1 MRYHE
6 AMHTGVADTGL
17 SWETQDAIVYTIT
30 RNRVGESNSHTW
42 KTDRKKTGKREV
54 GKLRAGPQE
63 VDVTG
68 QDLSAMLCECYG
80 T

>member
-1 MRYHE
+1 MRHCE

-17 SWETQDAIVYTIT
+17 SRETQDAGVYTIT
-30 RNRVGESNSHTW
+30 RNRVRGSNSRSR
-42 KTDRKKTGKREV
+42 KTDQKKSGKWEV
-54 GKLRAGPQE
+54 GKSSAGPRE

-68 QDLSAMLCECYG
+68 WDLSARLCECYG

>member
-1 MRYHE
+1 MQYCE

-17 SWETQDAIVYTIT
+17 SQETQDVRVYTIT
-30 RNRVGESNSHTW
+30 RNRVRESNSHTQ
-42 KTDRKKTGKREV
+42 KTDRKKLGKWEV
-54 GKLRAGPQE
+54 GKPSAGPWE

-68 QDLSAMLCECYG
+68 WDLSAMLCECYG